1 MALIR
6 FNDYVPGTFNHL
18 VDDLLNDTLYK
29 SGTKKYR
36 PSADVLENDKEYG
49 IQLSLPGVVKKDIEL
64 NIDNRVLTITA
75 VRNRPE
81 HKEDVKYHLSETVY
95 GEFERTFKLPE
106 NVKEDKI
113 SAKFE
118 HGILLVNI
126 PKDQPKPLKRTINIG

>member
-6 FNDYVPGTFNHL
+6 FNDYVPGTFNNI

-29 SGTKKYR
+29 SGSKTYR
-36 PSADVLENDKEYG
+36 PMADIAESDKDYALH
-49 IQLSLPGVVKKDIEL
+49 LSLPGVDKKDIEL
-64 NIDNRVLTITA
+64 NMDNRVLTVKA

-81 HKEDVKYHLSETVY
+81 HKEEVRYHLSETVY
-95 GEFERTFKLPE
+95 GQFERTFKLPE

-118 HGILLVNI
+118 HGVLVVNI